1 MKQIINNDNNITPS
15 MSHVAFDNR
24 MQKQEAEAINFLIK
38 RGIIFMNIIK
48 CKSTLGKDFL
58 QHRIKLKTDTVDIKA
73 ILYKKLNK
81 LKESTP
87 VPDKENKSQLEIKI
101 NPIKK

>member
-81 LKESTP
+81 LKESTT
-87 VPDKENKSQLEIKI
+87 VQDKENKSQLEIKI